1 MKNEHEKLVENNA
14 IQTTDTNLVKKTD
27 HGTKISETKKKI
39 RDHNHAKYITTQK
52 YNKMVADNFAARLA
66 QAKLGT
72 KDDITDFVKETDF
85 DNEL

>member
-39 RDHNHAKYITTQK
+39 RDRNHAKYITTQK

-72 KDDITDFVKETDF
+72 KDDIADFVKETDF